1 LYNLVDSKYTFRGKI
16 VESIA
21 FPKMFGVGRTNTVS
35 DREATIQNLKLLLTS
50 EKRELFCDPY
60 FGDNLKRMLYEKNNS
75 ALKDILIDDIH
86 VAIATFMPQVK
97 VQHKDISVYADGTTV
112 KCQIRGL
119 NDINASP
126 NVLEINLTDVD
137 SEEVQ

>member
-1 LYNLVDSKYTFRGKI
+1 MTLPDALKRLNADISDGIRLIYKVSAIWYKSVPFSRSALVFLYNLGDSKYVSRGKI

-86 VAIATFMPQVK
+86 VAIATFMP
-97 VQHKDISVYADGTTV
+97 
-112 KCQIRGL
+112 
-119 NDINASP
+119 
-126 NVLEINLTDVD
+126 
-137 SEEVQ
+137 

>member
-1 LYNLVDSKYTFRGKI
+1 MTLPNALKRLNADISDGIRLIYKVSAIWDKSVPLSGSALVFLYNLGDSKYVSRGKI

-86 VAIATFMPQVK
+86 VAIATFMP
-97 VQHKDISVYADGTTV
+97 
-112 KCQIRGL
+112 
-119 NDINASP
+119 
-126 NVLEINLTDVD
+126 
-137 SEEVQ
+137 